1 MQQRDLRN
9 ILLISILSYLFYAL
23 KDVLTAFFI
32 AMFAAYLINPLIH
45 YIQIK
50 TNLRRSISIG
60 IGLCL
65 SLAVFSLILLI
76 SIPTIGDEI
85 EKTNTILNDY
95 AHALPPI
102 PSNVQDEINKLL
114 DSEFTKEFIHSETIN
129 DVISKINPIINAIFS
144 ESLNFIW
151 SLFNIFLILLY
162 LIFILQ
168 GYESLMKNWKNW
180 VPKKYRHQS
189 ISIAKDL
196 NEGMKSYFRGQATI
210 AFIVGL
216 LFCIG
221 FKIINL
227 PLAIILGVFIGV
239 LNLVPYL
246 QIVGF
251 VPAFI
256 LATLH
261 SAETGQDIWQCYLI
275 TASVFLIIQI
285 IQEVVLIPKIMN
297 KVTGLHPAIILLSLS
312 IWGSLMGFA
321 GLIIA
326 LPVSTLI
333 LSYYKRHI
341 SRTT

>member
-9 ILLISILSYLFYAL
+9 ILLVSILGYLFYAL
-23 KDVLTAFFI
+23 KDVLTPFFI
-32 AMFAAYLINPLIH
+32 ALFIAYLINPLI
-45 YIQIK
+45 YFIQVKTKIK
-50 TNLRRSISIG
+50 RSISIG
-60 IGLCL
+60 IGL
-65 SLAVFSLILLI
+65 SLCVTLFSLTLILC
-76 SIPTIGDEI
+76 IPTIGDEI
-85 EKTNTILNDY
+85 KKTNTILNDY

-114 DSEFTKEFIHSETIN
+114 DSEFTKEFISSETIN
-129 DVISKINPIINAIFS
+129 DVISKINPIVNAIFS
-144 ESLNFIW
+144 ESLNFIG
-151 SLFNIFLILLY
+151 SIFNVFLILLY

-189 ISIAKDL
+189 ISITKDL

-246 QIVGF
+246 QIIGF
-251 VPAFI
+251 IPAFL

-261 SAETGQDIWQCYLI
+261 SAESGQDIWQCYLF
-275 TASVFLIIQI
+275 TASIFIIIQI
-285 IQEVVLIPKIMN
+285 IQEVILIPKIMN

-326 LPVSTLI
+326 LPISTLI

-341 SRTT
+341 SQTT